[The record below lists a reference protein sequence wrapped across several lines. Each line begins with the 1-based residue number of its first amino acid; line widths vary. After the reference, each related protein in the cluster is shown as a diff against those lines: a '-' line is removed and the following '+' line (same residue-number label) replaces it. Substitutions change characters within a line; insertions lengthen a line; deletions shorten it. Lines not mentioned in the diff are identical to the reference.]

1 MAKIYSIGEILLD
14 IIFRNGTAV
23 ASKAGGSM
31 LNSSVSLGRMGVPVS
46 LISELGNDAAG
57 EIIVN
62 FLLAND
68 VDASFIAREESGRT
82 GIALAFL
89 DDQAKA
95 KYDFFKQKPLKR
107 LQVSTPKFQVGDC
120 FLFGS
125 SFSLDVQ
132 IQPFL
137 SKMLE
142 ECRKNKCIGFYDP
155 NIRAH
160 KLMKEQQ
167 RLLRKNL
174 TAADIIKASDED
186 LLAICGH
193 DDIKR
198 FAKELALEPNQII
211 ICTRGD
217 KGADFLVRNQ
227 YYSIAAPVTKVV
239 STIGAGDTFNAGLM
253 GALCLL
259 GLAKDELSEAKWP
272 LIIDATIHLA
282 SEVCQSEDNYASK
295 EMIGRFKE
303 SLEQY

>member
-31 LNSSVSLGRMGVPVS
+31 LNASVSLGRMGVPVS

-57 EIIVN
+57 EIIVK
-62 FLLAND
+62 FLLANEVD
-68 VDASFIAREESGRT
+68 VSLIAREESGRT

-95 KYDFFKQKPLKR
+95 SYDFFKQKPVQR
-107 LQVSTPKFQVGDC
+107 LQIPLPDFYEADY

-137 SKMLE
+137 CKMME
-142 ECRKNKCIGFYDP
+142 ECRRNNCTVFYDP

-160 KLMKEQQ
+160 KLTEEQQ

-174 TAADIIKASDED
+174 TSADIIKASDED

-198 FAKELALEPNQII
+198 FAKELPLEPNQII
-211 ICTRGD
+211 ICTRGE

-227 YYSIAAPVTKVV
+227 HYSIAAPATKVV

-259 GLAKDELSEAKWP
+259 GVGKEKLFEAKWS
-272 LIIDATIHLA
+272 LIIEAAIRLA

-295 EMIGRFKE
+295 EMLGRFMEMLK
-303 SLEQY
+303 QY